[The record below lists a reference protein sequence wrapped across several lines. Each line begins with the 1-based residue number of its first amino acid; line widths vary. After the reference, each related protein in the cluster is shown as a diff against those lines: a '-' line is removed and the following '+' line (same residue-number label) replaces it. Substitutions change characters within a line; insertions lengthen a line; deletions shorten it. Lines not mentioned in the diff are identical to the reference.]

1 MWLSLQRFLREN
13 GLQLVIR
20 SHEGP
25 DARYDRDDMPPMIPG
40 YSVDHVTASA
50 DQPVP
55 SSTRLSPDQSA
66 SLAGITNR

>member
-1 MWLSLQRFLREN
+1 MGMCLQRFLREN

-40 YSVDHVTASA
+40 FSVDHVTASA
-50 DQPVP
+50 DHR
-55 SSTRLSPDQSA
+55 SSHPLVFP
-66 SLAGITNR
+66 LARAHHWLA